1 MIQQTVIQQTVID
14 KTVTQKTANTRTVK
28 AKEATAAR
36 AIARLGAALALIGGL
51 AGLGVAGAGAAG
63 AGASRPTFVVGQQES
78 GIVSLFKQSGALNG
92 AAYNVKFAYFPYGP
106 PLVQAAAAGQID
118 LGDVGDVP
126 PINGAGKDPG
136 FKVIAAEVPPSFK
149 QVGDYIIVPKGS
161 KIETLAELRGK
172 TVGVPEGSS
181 ANGFLLNAVRSVGL
195 SPTTVKFVNLAPAA
209 LQAAFASGDIDA
221 AAFWNPQVTLD
232 VENDG
237 ARILAL
243 GRPPLD
249 PDVSFYVGAD
259 KDLTNPARRAMLTDL
274 LERLARA
281 YQWGDNHPAI
291 WTQDVEKETGA
302 DAKSAAIDVAN
313 GKILVRYI
321 TPSIVS
327 AEQTLANTFYQARQI
342 TKPVAVSSIIDN
354 LLPADFTTASSAQSN

>member
-1 MIQQTVIQQTVID
+1 
-14 KTVTQKTANTRTVK
+14 VT
-28 AKEATAAR
+28 AKETTAASR
-36 AIARLGAALALIGGL
+36 IARLGVALAVLGAL
-51 AGLGVAGAGAAG
+51 AGLLVAGSSATSTGS
-63 AGASRPTFVVGQQES
+63 SRPTLIVGQQES

-181 ANGFLLNAVRSVGL
+181 AHGFLLNAVTSVGL

-259 KDLTNPARRAMLTDL
+259 KDLTDPARKAMLTDL
-274 LERLARA
+274 LERLAKA
-281 YQWGDNHPAI
+281 YQWGDDHPSI

-313 GKILVRYI
+313 GKILVRYV
-321 TPSIVS
+321 TPAIVK
-327 AEQTLANTFYQARQI
+327 AEQTLATTFYQAKQI
-342 TKPVAVSSIIDN
+342 TKPVDVSTIVDN
-354 LLPADFTTASSAQSN
+354 LLPPTFTTSSSTQSN